1 MVIAGDTF
9 DDWGAASAGGRDFMA
24 AKYVGIR
31 MGEKGESTVD
41 HFFAEDLGQRAV
53 ETNQCPFNAKYFPCA
68 VPLTPLPLRI
78 SPFHRPGWTLTGPWC
93 GSGRYREIVLF
104 LGRCPQRFEQV

>member
-1 MVIAGDTF
+1 MAEDGSLVIAGDTF

-41 HFFAEDLGQRAV
+41 HVLAEDLGQRAV
-53 ETNQCPFNAKYFPCA
+53 ETNQCPFNAKYFPCSA
-68 VPLTPLPLRI
+68 ANSFA
-78 SPFHRPGWTLTGPWC
+78 SPYLSLAPTRLDSDGTLVWKW
-93 GSGRYREIVLF
+93 
-104 LGRCPQRFEQV
+104 QVS